1 MNIRE
6 TRIYDEIH
14 TFTQKTTTMS
24 NYLRE
29 LLCLPIG
36 ALIIVSLGCGGC
48 RVKDGEKKISLNTDT
63 SIENKTSN
71 IVKAKSPIVFPA
83 DFPKMNNMPD
93 HIPKGEVIEDI
104 ISYEPI
110 FKVYHLFDDDGKYL
124 GKRYK

>member
-14 TFTQKTTTMS
+14 TFTQKTKKMS
-24 NYLRE
+24 NYLRA

-48 RVKDGEKKISLNTDT
+48 SGVKYVGKEKISLNTDT

-71 IVKAKSPIVFPA
+71 IVKAKSPIVFLLIS
-83 DFPKMNNMPD
+83 PK
-93 HIPKGEVIEDI
+93 
-104 ISYEPI
+104 
-110 FKVYHLFDDDGKYL
+110 
-124 GKRYK
+124 